1 MGSGRNAKKNESRT
15 GFSVRDAGSQ
25 ATLPLPFGNRARSQG
40 EAVSHRGTPWLDK
53 KQERASHTRATARK
67 ESIVRSKVEQVLLEE
82 AAEERDF
89 VPGISKPKA
98 LFMLAA
104 GLSFVMSVSLY
115 FTGSTEQGIFVG
127 IWVPSIL
134 SAGALLLGGTDHA

>member
-1 MGSGRNAKKNESRT
+1 MGSGQKAETNASRI
-15 GFSVRDAGSQ
+15 GLSIRVAGSRVL
-25 ATLPLPFGNRARSQG
+25 APLPIGHRIPSQG
-40 EAVSHRGTPWLDK
+40 EAASHRGTPWLDK
-53 KQERASHTRATARK
+53 KQERAGRQRVTARK
-67 ESIVRSKVEQVLLEE
+67 GSIVKSKIEQVLLEE

-134 SAGALLLGGTDHA
+134 SGGALLLGGTDHA

>member
-1 MGSGRNAKKNESRT
+1 MGSGQEAEKNEYRI
-15 GFSVRDAGSQ
+15 GFSIRVAGGRV
-25 ATLPLPFGNRARSQG
+25 LVPLSIGHRIPSRG
-40 EAVSHRGTPWLDK
+40 EVASHRGVPWLDK
-53 KQERASHTRATARK
+53 KQERADRHGATAGK
-67 ESIVRSKVEQVLLEE
+67 GSIVKSKIEQALLEE

-134 SAGALLLGGTDHA
+134 SGGALLLGGTDHA